1 MFYALLFVLYLLRLG
16 IRNGL
21 LPFPL
26 NTDFYRRLYRPVQ
39 LTSVTTDVTKIQR
52 TKSPD
57 EAKHFKGKCFYN
69 INNCC
74 VS

>member
-1 MFYALLFVLYLLRLG
+1 MFHAIFLSVFLFGLG

-39 LTSVTTDVTKIQR
+39 LTSVTDVTKIQR
-52 TKSPD
+52 TTSPD
-57 EAKHFKGKCFYN
+57 EAKRFKGK
-69 INNCC
+69 
-74 VS
+74 